1 MIYKA
6 TVNGKEQL
14 LDFVPGKEAIEQIT
28 PGVYSILRDGKS
40 YRVHV
45 TGSKGSYEVNIAG
58 HSIDVLLEDP
68 RDAASSK
75 RQGEQEGRIV
85 IKSAM
90 PGKVVR
96 VLVAEGDSVEPGQG
110 LIVVEAMKMQNELK
124 SPKTGR
130 VVKIETAEGATVQA
144 GQVLVVLE

>member
-6 TVNGKEQL
+6 TVNGKQLL
-14 LDFVPGKEAIEQIT
+14 LDFVPEQESIVQVEA
-28 PGVYSILRDGKS
+28 GVYSILRDGKS

-45 TGSKGSYEVNIAG
+45 TGSKGAYEVHVKG
-58 HSIDVLLEDP
+58 HTLEVILEDP
-68 RDAASSK
+68 RDAASA
-75 RQGEQEGRIV
+75 RRCGELEGRIV

-90 PGKVVR
+90 PGKVVQ

-110 LIVVEAMKMQNELK
+110 LIVVEAMKMQNEIK

-130 VVKIETAEGATVQA
+130 VVKIDAAQGATVQA

>member
-1 MIYKA
+1 MIYKV
-6 TVNGKEQL
+6 TINGNEHM
-14 LDFVPGKEAIEQIT
+14 LDFTPGGDGIVQVQ
-28 PGVYSILRDGKS
+28 PGVYSILREGKS

-45 TGSKGSYEVNIAG
+45 HGSKGIYEVHVDG
-58 HSIDVLLEDP
+58 HTLAVTLENP
-68 RDAASSK
+68 RDVGGAK
-75 RQGEQEGRIV
+75 RSGEQEGRIV

-96 VLVAEGDSVEPGQG
+96 VLVAEGDSVEAGQG
-110 LIVVEAMKMQNELK
+110 LVVVEAMKMQNELK

-130 VVKIETAEGATVQA
+130 VVKIDAAEGATVQA